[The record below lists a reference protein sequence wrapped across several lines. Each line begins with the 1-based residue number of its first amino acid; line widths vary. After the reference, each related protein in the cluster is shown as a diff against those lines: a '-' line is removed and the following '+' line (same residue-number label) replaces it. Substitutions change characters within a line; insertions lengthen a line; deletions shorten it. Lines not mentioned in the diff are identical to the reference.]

1 MIETIVIDKD
11 GYRPNIGIIVINK
24 ENLALWAKRIGQDAW
39 QFPQGGIK
47 KNESIEEALYR
58 ELYEE
63 LGLKPQDI
71 HILGNTKHWLRYKL
85 PSYFQRKHFK
95 PVCIGQKQKW
105 FLLKLIS
112 EDTAV
117 CLEKS
122 DEPEFDDW
130 CWVDYWYPIQ
140 QVIHFKRQVYR
151 QALQE
156 LAAFIK

>member
-1 MIETIVIDKD
+1 LTWFIKRIDNSLFPVMLETIVIDKD

-39 QFPQGGIK
+39 QFPQ
-47 KNESIEEALYR
+47 
-58 ELYEE
+58 E